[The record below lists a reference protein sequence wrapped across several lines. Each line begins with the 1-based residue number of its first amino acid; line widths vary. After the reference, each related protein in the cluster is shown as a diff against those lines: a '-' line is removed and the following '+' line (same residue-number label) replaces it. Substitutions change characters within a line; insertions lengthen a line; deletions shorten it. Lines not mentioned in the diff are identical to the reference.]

1 MMRTS
6 PALKLLALFLLAHA
20 GSALAQTR
28 PSDAPPKLERIEEGS
43 DTPVTIVPKR
53 DQQRK
58 IKETKDGGQVKEVQV
73 TSGKSTYTMKGSNP
87 ASVAENSVG
96 TGSTLRPPQWKV
108 LEFDLSNPSYHPVE
122 GAGRNP
128 NVPSLAGAPA
138 NLTTSSVII
147 SFHPTLR
154 TYRPSFRPSLLA
166 RISRLRSPLQ
176 CRFRRASQLY

>member
-108 LEFDLSNPSYHPVE
+108 LEFDLSKKKQAQRDEEAAAAAAAAPPAPV
-122 GAGRNP
+122 P
-128 NVPSLAGAPA
+128 PPPSLAK
-138 NLTTSSVII
+138 
-147 SFHPTLR
+147 
-154 TYRPSFRPSLLA
+154 
-166 RISRLRSPLQ
+166 
-176 CRFRRASQLY
+176 